1 MGIMN
6 ALGLKKDEYHHK
18 INAEMSEWD
27 THVERDRAER
37 KRAAAN
43 EEIDDD
49 DDEDYREYRARR
61 EDADRSLAD
70 LRNSSEDKWEDMK
83 TGVEKSWADVK
94 NAFNKI
100 GNRIRH

>member
-1 MGIMN
+1 MDIRKT
-6 ALGLKKDEYHHK
+6 LGLKRDEYQHK
-18 INAEMSEWD
+18 LNAEMSEWD
-27 THVERDRAER
+27 AQIERERAER
-37 KRAAAN
+37 KRAAAQ
-43 EEIDDD
+43 EEIDD

-61 EDADRSLAD
+61 QDADRKLSD
-70 LRNSSEDKWEDMK
+70 LRNASEDKWEDMK